1 MSINVIIII
10 HDYRGMI
17 VGGEACWTKKYPR
30 ESVPSCLTNI
40 LCHHHLQGWCLAAW
54 PTLFVTIT
62 LLILSHLWPLGLGV
76 GLGVGVGL

>member
-10 HDYRGMI
+10 HDYCGMI
-17 VGGEACWTKKYPR
+17 VGGEVCWTPSIRAILFDQHIVSSSSPR
-30 ESVPSCLTNI
+30 LVPCGLANI
-40 LCHHHLQGWCLAAW
+40 
-54 PTLFVTIT
+54 VTIT